1 MRTFASLVSWRSL
14 THSWTL
20 LGSHDT
26 ARIRTVV
33 GDSGRLDVAVGLL
46 MTLPG
51 VPMVFAG
58 DELGLTGSW
67 GEDAR
72 RPMPWHRPE
81 SWDQSALARY
91 RTLIRLRRDHAALR
105 HGGLRWAHVSA
116 DGLVFL
122 RETPTERLLVSAR
135 RAGGPSVRV
144 AGVHAAAAENVYGG
158 AAALCDSDGSVRLPG
173 DGPSLQVWRLI

>member
-1 MRTFASLVSWRSL
+1 MRAFASVVSWRSY

-33 GDSGRLDVAVGLL
+33 GDPARVEVAVGLL

-58 DELGLTGSW
+58 DEIGLTGSW

-72 RPMPWHRPE
+72 VPMPWHRPE
-81 SWDQSALARY
+81 RWDMSTLERY
-91 RTLIRLRRDHAALR
+91 RGLADVRRKHESLRR
-105 HGGLRWAHVSA
+105 GGLRWAHVDDDA
-116 DGLVFL
+116 LCFL
-122 RETPTERLLVSAR
+122 RETADERLLVLAR
-135 RAGGPSVRV
+135 RAPGAPVRV
-144 AGVHAAAAENVYGG
+144 SGVGARTAENVYGG
-158 AAALCDSDGSVRLPG
+158 AAAPCDPDGSVRLPG
-173 DGPSLQVWRLI
+173 DGPTMQIWRLA